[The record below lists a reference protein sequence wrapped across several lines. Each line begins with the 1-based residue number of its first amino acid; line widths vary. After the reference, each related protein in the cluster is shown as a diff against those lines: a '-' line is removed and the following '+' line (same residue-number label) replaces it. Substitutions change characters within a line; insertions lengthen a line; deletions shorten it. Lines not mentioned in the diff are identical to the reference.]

1 MQGWSCLDPHNGS
14 HMLVTII
21 AVIVTAVIVTILDG
35 LAEAHFIRLMGHTC
49 SSHYHCSHYHLD
61 GLAEAH
67 FIRLMGHTCYSHYHC
82 SHYHLDGL
90 AEAHFIREDTAHVI
104 VVQVDHPVDLR
115 HVI

>member
-21 AVIVTAVIVTILDG
+21 AVIVTAVIVTI
-35 LAEAHFIRLMGHTC
+35 
-49 SSHYHCSHYHLD
+49 LD

>member
-67 FIRLMGHTCYSHYHC
+67 FIR
-82 SHYHLDGL
+82 
-90 AEAHFIREDTAHVI
+90 EDTAHVI